1 MTGDEAPAEGRRGMT
16 VDEAY
21 DRCRAITRAEARNF
35 YFGFILL
42 PRERRRG
49 IHALYAFSRLCDD
62 SVDGA
67 GDPDAKAAAV
77 RARRDDVECVFAG
90 PVPPED
96 PVLVA
101 LADAIQRFGIP
112 RGPLDALV
120 DGVEMDL
127 ATHRYPDWP
136 SLKTYCDRV
145 AGAVGVLSLHVFG
158 FRDVAAVVH
167 AEDLGVAM
175 QVVNIMRDVQEDAGR
190 DRIYLPAADMAAH
203 GVTERDIHDDRMTR
217 GIASLMQQQAGRAH
231 AYFAGGRRLLPLLD
245 LRARMCVQML
255 AALYEEILRRIEE
268 RGFDY
273 TRGRVS
279 LPGRRKAALMLG
291 SILRALVTRRR

>member
-1 MTGDEAPAEGRRGMT
+1 MADAAGETAVT
-16 VDEAY
+16 VDDAY
-21 DRCRAITRAEARNF
+21 DACTRITRQEARNF

-67 GDPDAKAAAV
+67 DDPAAKAAAV
-77 RARRDDVECVFAG
+77 RARREDVDRVYGGA
-90 PVPPED
+90 VPADD

-101 LADAIQRFGIP
+101 LADAVRRFGIP
-112 RGPLDALV
+112 RGPMDALV

-127 ATHRYPDWP
+127 TTDRYADWP
-136 SLKTYCDRV
+136 ALEAYCDRV

-158 FRDVAAVVH
+158 FRDPSAVGH

-190 DRIYLPAADMAAH
+190 DRIYLPADEMARF
-203 GVTERDIHDDRMTR
+203 GVTEGDILAGRMTPGMR
-217 GIASLMQQQAGRAH
+217 DLMALQAGRARR
-231 AYFAGGRRLLPLLD
+231 YFTGGHMLLPLLD

-255 AALYEEILRRIEE
+255 AALYEDILARIAERR
-268 RGFDY
+268 FDY

-279 LPGRRKAALMLG
+279 LPGRRKAVLMLR
-291 SILRALVTRRR
+291 SIARAIATRPR

>member
-1 MTGDEAPAEGRRGMT
+1 MNID
-16 VDEAY
+16 DAY
-21 DRCRAITRAEARNF
+21 ARCTEITRAEARNF

-67 GDPDAKAAAV
+67 EGPDEKAAAV
-77 RARRDDVECVFAG
+77 RARRDDVERAYG
-90 PVPPED
+90 GGVPADD

-101 LADAIQRFGIP
+101 LADAIRRFGIP
-112 RGPLDALV
+112 RAPMDALV

-127 ATHRYPDWP
+127 TVDRYPDWP
-136 SLKTYCDRV
+136 ALEAYCDRV
-145 AGAVGVLSLHVFG
+145 AGAVGVLSLYVFG
-158 FRDVAAVVH
+158 FRDPAAVSH
-167 AEDLGVAM
+167 AEGLGVAM
-175 QVVNIMRDVQEDAGR
+175 QVVNIMRDVQEDAER
-190 DRIYLPAADMAAH
+190 DRIYLPADEMAAH
-203 GVTERDIHDDRMTR
+203 GVTEADIIGNRMTPGMHALMEKQTARARDHFAR
-217 GIASLMQQQAGRAH
+217 GTM
-231 AYFAGGRRLLPLLD
+231 LLPLLD

-255 AALYEEILRRIEE
+255 AALYGDILDGIER

-279 LPGRRKAALMLG
+279 LSGSRKAALMLG
-291 SILRALVTRRR
+291 SILRALMTRRR

>member
-1 MTGDEAPAEGRRGMT
+1 MR

-21 DRCRAITRAEARNF
+21 DRCTQITRDEARNF

-67 GDPDAKAAAV
+67 ETTSEKAAAV
-77 RARRDDVECVFAG
+77 AARRRDVDAAYAGTVPADDA
-90 PVPPED
+90 
-96 PVLVA
+96 VLIA
-101 LADAIQRFGIP
+101 LADAIRRFGIP
-112 RGPLDALV
+112 RAPMDALV

-127 ATHRYPDWP
+127 DTNRYADWP
-136 SLKTYCDRV
+136 ALKTYCDRV

-158 FRDVAAVVH
+158 FRDPAAVGH

-175 QVVNIMRDVQEDAGR
+175 QVVNIMRDVQEDSLR
-190 DRIYLPAADMAAH
+190 DRIYLPADEMAAH
-203 GVTERDIHDDRMTR
+203 GVAEADIMNDRMTPGMR
-217 GIASLMQQQAGRAH
+217 DLMDQQARRADD
-231 AYFAGGRRLLPLLD
+231 YFASGHMLLPMLD

-255 AALYEEILRRIEE
+255 AALYEDILARLAA

-273 TRGRVS
+273 TQGRVS
-279 LPGRRKAALMLG
+279 LPGRRKASLMLR
-291 SILRALVTRRR
+291 SVARALTTRRR

>member
-1 MTGDEAPAEGRRGMT
+1 MT

-21 DRCRAITRAEARNF
+21 DRCTAITRAEARNF
-35 YFGFILL
+35 YFGFVLL

-67 GDPDAKAAAV
+67 EGPDEKAAAV
-77 RARRDDVECVFAG
+77 QARRRDVQRAYDG
-90 PVPPED
+90 AVPADD

-101 LADAIQRFGIP
+101 LADAIRRFGIP
-112 RGPLDALV
+112 RAPMDALV

-127 ATHRYPDWP
+127 HDSRYPDWP
-136 SLKTYCDRV
+136 ALERYCDRV

-158 FRDVAAVVH
+158 FRDPAAVRH
-167 AEDLGVAM
+167 AEALGVAM
-175 QVVNIMRDVQEDAGR
+175 QVVNIMRDVQEDAARG
-190 DRIYLPAADMAAH
+190 RIYLPADEMAAH
-203 GVTERDIHDDRMTR
+203 GVGEADILGDRMTP
-217 GIASLMQQQAGRAH
+217 GIEALMREQAARARR
-231 AYFAGGRRLLPLLD
+231 YFADGHMLLPMLD
-245 LRARMCVQML
+245 LRARMCVQMM
-255 AALYEEILRRIEE
+255 AALYEDILARIEQ

-279 LPGRRKAALMLG
+279 LPGRRKAALMAR
-291 SILRALVTRRR
+291 SVARAATTRAR

>member
-1 MTGDEAPAEGRRGMT
+1 MTI
-16 VDEAY
+16 DEAY
-21 DRCRAITRAEARNF
+21 DRCTQITRAEARNF

-67 GDPDAKAAAV
+67 EGDTEKAAAV
-77 RARRDDVECVFAG
+77 SARRADVERVYSGA
-90 PVPPED
+90 VPADD

-101 LADAIQRFGIP
+101 LADAVRRFGIP
-112 RGPLDALV
+112 RGPMDALV

-127 ATHRYPDWP
+127 DTHRYADWP

-158 FRDVAAVVH
+158 FRDPSAVRR

-175 QVVNIMRDVQEDAGR
+175 QVVNIMRDVQEDAQR
-190 DRIYLPAADMAAH
+190 DRIYLPADEMAAR
-203 GVTERDIHDDRMTR
+203 GVSGDDILGDRMTEGMR
-217 GIASLMQQQAGRAH
+217 SLMRQQADRAH
-231 AYFAGGRRLLPLLD
+231 EYFASGRMLLPLLD

-255 AALYEEILRRIEE
+255 AALYGDILSRIED
-268 RGFDY
+268 RDFDY
-273 TRGRVS
+273 TLGRVS
-279 LPGRRKAALMLG
+279 LPGRRKATLMLG
-291 SILRALVTRRR
+291 SIVRAITTRGR

>member
-1 MTGDEAPAEGRRGMT
+1 MT

-21 DRCRAITRAEARNF
+21 DHCTQITREAARNF

-67 GDPDAKAAAV
+67 DGAAEKAAAV
-77 RARRDDVECVFAG
+77 AARRRDVDAAYGGVVPADDA
-90 PVPPED
+90 
-96 PVLVA
+96 VLIA
-101 LADAIQRFGIP
+101 LADAIRRFGIP
-112 RGPLDALV
+112 REPMDALV

-127 ATHRYPDWP
+127 DTNRYPDWP
-136 SLKTYCDRV
+136 ALKLYCDRV

-158 FRDVAAVVH
+158 FRDPAAVRH

-175 QVVNIMRDVQEDAGR
+175 QVVNIMRDVQEDSLR
-190 DRIYLPAADMAAH
+190 DRIYLPADEMAAH
-203 GVTERDIHDDRMTR
+203 GVRESDIMTDRMTPGVR
-217 GIASLMQQQAGRAH
+217 DLMQAQADRAGE
-231 AYFAGGRRLLPLLD
+231 YFASGHMLLPLLD

-255 AALYEEILRRIEE
+255 AALYEDILARLAARD
-268 RGFDY
+268 FDY
-273 TRGRVS
+273 TQGRVS
-279 LPGRRKAALMLG
+279 LPGRRKLALMAR
-291 SILRALVTRRR
+291 SVARALTTRRR

>member
-1 MTGDEAPAEGRRGMT
+1 MT
-16 VDEAY
+16 VDDAY
-21 DRCRAITRAEARNF
+21 DACTRITRQEARNF

-67 GDPDAKAAAV
+67 DDPDAKAAAV
-77 RARRDDVECVFAG
+77 RARREDVARVYGGA
-90 PVPPED
+90 VPADD

-101 LADAIQRFGIP
+101 LADAVRRLGIP
-112 RGPLDALV
+112 RAPMDALV

-127 ATHRYPDWP
+127 TTDRYADWP
-136 SLKTYCDRV
+136 ALEAYCDRV

-158 FRDVAAVVH
+158 FREPSAVGH

-190 DRIYLPAADMAAH
+190 DRIYLPADEMARF
-203 GVTERDIHDDRMTR
+203 GVTEGDILAGQMTPGMRD
-217 GIASLMQQQAGRAH
+217 LMALQAGRARQ
-231 AYFAGGRRLLPLLD
+231 YFTGGHMLLPLLD

-255 AALYEEILRRIEE
+255 AALYEDILARIAE

-279 LPGRRKAALMLG
+279 LPGRRKAVLMLR
-291 SILRALVTRRR
+291 SIARAIATRPR